1 LLNESPTFRKFPK
14 SRELVVPASFNF
26 SIAYDWRVLC
36 FTPKEE
42 MNTEFKIERSS
53 NGKSVVFT
61 VSGRIKA
68 AALTELQKLL
78 KSEAR
83 DHNVALDFKYVK
95 LVDRDVV
102 IFLASCEAT
111 GVKLVNCPRYI
122 REWIEREMTQSEE
135 R

>member
-1 LLNESPTFRKFPK
+1 
-14 SRELVVPASFNF
+14 
-26 SIAYDWRVLC
+26 
-36 FTPKEE
+36 
-42 MNTEFKIERSS
+42 MFKIERSS

-111 GVKLVNCPRYI
+111 GVKLANCPRYI
-122 REWIEREMTQSEE
+122 REWIEKEMTQSEE

>member
-1 LLNESPTFRKFPK
+1 
-14 SRELVVPASFNF
+14 
-26 SIAYDWRVLC
+26 
-36 FTPKEE
+36 
-42 MNTEFKIERSS
+42 MNTESDFKIERSS
-53 NGKSVVFT
+53 NGKSIVFT

-78 KSEAR
+78 KSEPR

-111 GVKLVNCPRYI
+111 GVKLANCPRYI
-122 REWIEREMTQSEE
+122 REWIEKEMTQSEE